1 MAGTE
6 EGGGGARRAEK
17 KEASRKDTQSDKEV
31 EGLSGDLL
39 HGALSHA
46 SYLFPSLSHSQR
58 TWKAL
63 PHSGHKHMQG

>member
-17 KEASRKDTQSDKEV
+17 EEASRKDTQSDKEV
-31 EGLSGDLL
+31 EGLSEDLS

-46 SYLFPSLSHSQR
+46 SYLFPYPSPSQR
-58 TWKAL
+58 TQKAL
-63 PHSGHKHMQG
+63 PHSGHKHMQA

>member
-6 EGGGGARRAEK
+6 KE
-17 KEASRKDTQSDKEV
+17 EASRKDTQSDKDV
-31 EGLSGDLL
+31 VGLSRDLS

-46 SYLFPSLSHSQR
+46 TYLFPSPSPSQR
-58 TWKAL
+58 TQKAL